1 MVVLKNIVDPPDL
14 CCAVYML
21 ELIGDEAVR
30 MSKMSGMVSII
41 ARLGT
46 LRCAFRPTKNLANHF
61 AEFLVCPSLDLLF

>member
-1 MVVLKNIVDPPDL
+1 
-14 CCAVYML
+14 ML